1 METRQAFPERIA
13 DERKN
18 AGLTQDELASQLGIS
33 RQSITLYEKGAR
45 VPDIEVLRKF
55 ADFFDVTADYL
66 LGITDNRTSE
76 SEIIG
81 DMLGLDDFQINF
93 LKQKTEWRAIWYK
106 YMNASHPHTGETEE
120 DKETRQEQRKLF
132 SQELEKKIKVD
143 TNKSHPEFHGAN
155 LFLWLSEGFNLVVD
169 DEKFLVLLGKY
180 LCGDYF
186 MFVDDGF
193 TAEQRDG
200 LSLLELQGYLMQKQ
214 KLVRK
219 AQEEE

>member
-93 LKQKTEWRAIWYK
+93 LHQKGLNYQNPFRSFAVLKT
-106 YMNASHPHTGETEE
+106 
-120 DKETRQEQRKLF
+120 
-132 SQELEKKIKVD
+132 
-143 TNKSHPEFHGAN
+143 
-155 LFLWLSEGFNLVVD
+155 
-169 DEKFLVLLGKY
+169 LVL
-180 LCGDYF
+180 F
-186 MFVDDGF
+186 FFVPF
-193 TAEQRDG
+193 
-200 LSLLELQGYLMQKQ
+200 LLPSVEHNAKMYIL
-214 KLVRK
+214 R
-219 AQEEE
+219 